1 MTVESPADLA
11 GLLSAGQAVARALQ
25 ATAAAVRP
33 GITTQ
38 ELNQVAADELRRH
51 DARSAPAVT
60 YGFPGAACISIND
73 EAAHGIPGPR
83 IVQPGD
89 VVKIDISAERGGYFA
104 DAALTVLVPP
114 VARRQRQLCAA
125 TVAALE
131 AGMAAARAGRRVHA
145 IGRAAET
152 AAERAGFRMIR
163 ALNGHGLGRSLH
175 EEPTVPTYFDPAAR
189 EPLHAG
195 LVLTV
200 EPHVTLGKGRIYQ
213 AADGWTLITRD
224 GAHVANFEHTIVV
237 TDDQPIVVTA
247 LA

>member
-11 GLLSAGQAVARALQ
+11 GLLGAGQAVAQALQ

-33 GITTQ
+33 GVTTR
-38 ELNQVAADELRRH
+38 ELNTVAADELRRH
-51 DARSAPAVT
+51 DARSAPTLT
-60 YGFPGAACISIND
+60 YGFPGAACISINE

-83 IVQPGD
+83 IVAPGD
-89 VVKIDISAERGGYFA
+89 IVKIDISAERGGYFA

-114 VARRQRQLCAA
+114 FDRRQRQLRDA
-125 TVAALE
+125 TLAALE
-131 AGMAAARAGRRVHA
+131 AGMAAARAGRRVNM
-145 IGRAAET
+145 IGRAAEA

-163 ALNGHGLGRSLH
+163 ALAGHGLGRKLH
-175 EEPTVPTYFDPAAR
+175 EEPSVPAYFDPAAR
-189 EPLHAG
+189 DELHAG

-200 EPHVTLGKGRIYQ
+200 EPHVTFGRGRIYQ

-237 TDDQPIVVTA
+237 TNDRPIIVTA
-247 LA
+247 PA